1 MLTQVLNLVGQ
12 YFPGCHFCCFK
23 RIHFNSG
30 FRITAIVKYN
40 KVKGLDKKKQPY
52 PQGRRYVIAPAK
64 SSPVARTKPI
74 SAPNR
79 FKKGFSLK
87 QIPLRIQLSI
97 TNDVNKKALVDVIK
111 KAPKSSS
118 SRGRLI
124 DLRDLGAQ
132 RDSKTPYP
140 ASNTQSDT

>member
-40 KVKGLDKKKQPY
+40 KVKGLDKKKQ
-52 PQGRRYVIAPAK
+52 
-64 SSPVARTKPI
+64 
-74 SAPNR
+74 
-79 FKKGFSLK
+79 
-87 QIPLRIQLSI
+87 LS
-97 TNDVNKKALVDVIK
+97 TTREVNKKALVDLIK
-111 KAPKSSS
+111 KAAKNSSS
-118 SRGRLI
+118 KGRLI
-124 DLRDLGAQ
+124 DLRDPGAQ